1 MRIYVLQLILLG
13 FIVSCATMDQP
24 KSGEPAT
31 SEEEKMEEDVIV
43 KEITQEVTFEKQVNS
58 LYDLAYESYL
68 SGQYEKAI
76 VAYESAQLLDQQ
88 KMEFWRKLALSY
100 CLLAT
105 GRYRESEKLSLALIE
120 EKSDY
125 WKPYM
130 NAGLSYLWM
139 GKLNQAIEYLDKAS
153 EFQDAEPTVNM
164 YLGIS
169 YHLQKKEVQAKKQ
182 FDLAEKEYREIMK
195 NNPDDEQAFMELA
208 YLYLYS
214 DKNHKDVLD
223 LVDKA
228 KKIIEDSDN
237 PEKKQVWTDFYLPH
251 LKGIL
256 LYRRGDYRDSILSL
270 TDSLEHAPSGIHI
283 DLAEIYYY
291 LGKNYVAL
299 KDLNRA
305 EQFFRKAM
313 DTDAIVLYSNDIQ
326 TFLKT
331 RKTVKVTK

>member
-1 MRIYVLQLILLG
+1 MRSLSILL
-13 FIVSCATMDQP
+13 FSTLLCLSCATMNQP
-24 KSGEPAT
+24 KSTDTEAT
-31 SEEEKMEEDVIV
+31 EEETLEEDVVV

-68 SGQYEKAI
+68 NGQYEKAI

-105 GRYRESEKLSLALIE
+105 GRYKDAEKLSAALIE
-120 EKSDY
+120 EKPEY

-139 GKLNQAIEYLDKAS
+139 GKTKEAIDYFDKAD
-153 EFQDAEPTVNM
+153 EFQDSEPTVNM

-169 YHLQKKEVQAKKQ
+169 YHLQKKEALAQKQ

-195 NNPDDEQAFMELA
+195 NNPEDEQAFMELA

-237 PEKKQVWTDFYLPH
+237 PEKKQVWIDFYLPH
-251 LKGIL
+251 LKGIM

-270 TDSLEHAPSGIHI
+270 TDALEHAPSGIRI

-291 LGKNYVAL
+291 LGKNYAAL
-299 KDLNRA
+299 KDLDRT
-305 EQFFRKAM
+305 EQFFRKAL
-313 DTDAIVLYSNDIQ
+313 DTDSLVLYSHDIQ
-326 TFLKT
+326 AFLKT
-331 RKTVKVTK
+331 RKTVQQ